1 MFLKNNLSKKL
12 IGLNKI
18 MKFIIRLFSA
28 LILTFSYIE
37 LAYSKTTKIIIFGD
51 SLIAGYGLV
60 VEDNFVNQLKLKTI
74 EKKINNLTLFNSGVS
89 GETSTGLS
97 NRYKWVLEDN
107 YDGVIILIGA
117 NDALRGI
124 DPNLTSQNIEKIL
137 SYLNEKQ
144 IPTMLIGMKAPNNLG
159 EIYVNEFNAIYPKL
173 SKKYDTAYYPFF
185 LKDVAL
191 KPSLNQRDMIHP
203 NKKGVQIIVN
213 NFFSFF
219 LEFYDSLK

>member
-1 MFLKNNLSKKL
+1 
-12 IGLNKI
+12 

-28 LILTFSYIE
+28 LIITFSYIE

-74 EKKINNLTLFNSGVS
+74 ENKINNLTLFNSGVS

-124 DPNLTSQNIEKIL
+124 DPSLTSQNIEKIL
-137 SYLNEKQ
+137 SYLKEKQ

-203 NKKGVQIIVN
+203 NKKGVKIIVN
-213 NFFSFF
+213 NFFPYF
-219 LEFYDSLK
+219 LEFYESLK

>member
-1 MFLKNNLSKKL
+1 
-12 IGLNKI
+12 

-28 LILTFSYIE
+28 LIITFSYIE

-74 EKKINNLTLFNSGVS
+74 ENKINDVTLFNSGVS
-89 GETSTGLS
+89 GETSTGLL

-124 DPNLTSQNIEKIL
+124 DPSLTSQNIEKIL
-137 SYLNEKQ
+137 SFLKEKQ

-173 SKKYDTAYYPFF
+173 SKKYNIAYYPFF

-203 NKKGVQIIVN
+203 NKKGVKIIVN
-213 NFFSFF
+213 NFFPYF
-219 LEFYDSLK
+219 LEFYESLK

>member
-1 MFLKNNLSKKL
+1 
-12 IGLNKI
+12 

-28 LILTFSYIE
+28 LIITFSYIE

-74 EKKINNLTLFNSGVS
+74 ENKINDVTLFNSGVS
-89 GETSTGLS
+89 GETSTGLL

-124 DPNLTSQNIEKIL
+124 DPSLTSQNIEKIL
-137 SYLNEKQ
+137 SYLKEKQ

-173 SKKYDTAYYPFF
+173 SKKYNTAYYPFF

-191 KPSLNQRDMIHP
+191 KPSLNQKDMIHP
-203 NKKGVQIIVN
+203 NKKGVKIIVN
-213 NFFSFF
+213 NFFPYF
-219 LEFYDSLK
+219 LEFYESLK

>member
-1 MFLKNNLSKKL
+1 
-12 IGLNKI
+12 

-74 EKKINNLTLFNSGVS
+74 ESKIKDVTFFNSGVS
-89 GETSTGLS
+89 GETSTGLL

-107 YDGVIILIGA
+107 YDAVIILIGA

-124 DPNLTSQNIEKIL
+124 DPSLTSQNIEKIL
-137 SYLNEKQ
+137 SYLKEKQ

-203 NKKGVQIIVN
+203 NKKGVKIIVN
-213 NFFSFF
+213 NFFPYF
-219 LEFYDSLK
+219 LEFYESLK

>member
-1 MFLKNNLSKKL
+1 
-12 IGLNKI
+12 

-28 LILTFSYIE
+28 LIITFSYIE

-74 EKKINNLTLFNSGVS
+74 ENKINDVTLFNSGVS
-89 GETSTGLS
+89 GETSTGLL

-124 DPNLTSQNIEKIL
+124 DPSLTSQNIEKIL
-137 SYLNEKQ
+137 SYLKEKK

-203 NKKGVQIIVN
+203 NKKGVKIIVN
-213 NFFSFF
+213 NFFPYF
-219 LEFYDSLK
+219 LEFYESLK

>member
-1 MFLKNNLSKKL
+1 
-12 IGLNKI
+12 

-28 LILTFSYIE
+28 LIITFSYIE

-124 DPNLTSQNIEKIL
+124 DPSLTSQNIEKIL
-137 SYLNEKQ
+137 SYLKEKQ

-173 SKKYDTAYYPFF
+173 SKKYKTAYYPFF

-191 KPSLNQRDMIHP
+191 EPALYQRDMIHP
-203 NKKGVQIIVN
+203 NKKGVKIIVN
-213 NFFSFF
+213 NFFPYF
-219 LEFYDSLK
+219 LEFYESLK

>member
-1 MFLKNNLSKKL
+1 
-12 IGLNKI
+12 

-60 VEDNFVNQLKLKTI
+60 DEDNFVNQLKLKTI
-74 EKKINNLTLFNSGVS
+74 ENKINDVTLFNSGVS
-89 GETSTGLS
+89 GETSTGLL

-124 DPNLTSQNIEKIL
+124 DPRLTNQNIEKIL
-137 SYLNEKQ
+137 SYLKEKQ

-203 NKKGVQIIVN
+203 NKKGVKIIVN
-213 NFFSFF
+213 NFFPYF
-219 LEFYDSLK
+219 LEFYESLK

>member
-1 MFLKNNLSKKL
+1 
-12 IGLNKI
+12 

-28 LILTFSYIE
+28 LIITFSYIE

-74 EKKINNLTLFNSGVS
+74 ENKINDVTLFNSGVS
-89 GETSTGLS
+89 GETSTGLL

-124 DPNLTSQNIEKIL
+124 DPRLTSQNIEKIL
-137 SYLNEKQ
+137 SYLKEKQ

-203 NKKGVQIIVN
+203 NKKGVKIIVN
-213 NFFSFF
+213 NFFPYF
-219 LEFYDSLK
+219 LEFYESLK

>member
-1 MFLKNNLSKKL
+1 
-12 IGLNKI
+12 

-124 DPNLTSQNIEKIL
+124 DPSLTSQNIEKVL
-137 SYLNEKQ
+137 SYLKEKQ

-173 SKKYDTAYYPFF
+173 SKKYDTAFYPFF
-185 LKDVAL
+185 LKNVVL
-191 KPSLNQRDMIHP
+191 KPNLNQKDMIHP
-203 NKKGVQIIVN
+203 NKKGVSIIVN
-213 NFFSFF
+213 NFFPYF
-219 LEFYDSLK
+219 LEFYESLK

>member
-1 MFLKNNLSKKL
+1 
-12 IGLNKI
+12 

-28 LILTFSYIE
+28 LIITFSYIE

-137 SYLNEKQ
+137 SYLKEKQ

-203 NKKGVQIIVN
+203 NKKGVEIIVN
-213 NFFSFF
+213 NFFPYF
-219 LEFYDSLK
+219 LEFYESLK

>member
-1 MFLKNNLSKKL
+1 
-12 IGLNKI
+12 

-28 LILTFSYIE
+28 LIIIFSYIE

-51 SLIAGYGLV
+51 SLIAGYGLAV
-60 VEDNFVNQLKLKTI
+60 QDNFVNQLKLKTI
-74 EKKINNLTLFNSGVS
+74 ENKINDLTLFNSGVS

-97 NRYKWVLEDN
+97 NRYKWVLDDN

-124 DPNLTSQNIEKIL
+124 DPSLTSQNIEKIL
-137 SYLNEKQ
+137 TYLKEKQ
-144 IPTMLIGMKAPNNLG
+144 IPTLLIGMKAPNNLG
-159 EIYVNEFNAIYPKL
+159 EIYVSEFNAIYPKL

-191 KPSLNQRDMIHP
+191 RPSLNQRDMIHP
-203 NKKGVQIIVN
+203 NKKGVKIIVN
-213 NFFSFF
+213 NFFPYF
-219 LEFYDSLK
+219 LEFYESLK

>member
-1 MFLKNNLSKKL
+1 
-12 IGLNKI
+12 

-28 LILTFSYIE
+28 LIITFSYIE

-74 EKKINNLTLFNSGVS
+74 KNKINDVTLFNSGVS
-89 GETSTGLS
+89 GETSTGLL

-124 DPNLTSQNIEKIL
+124 DPNYTSQNIEKIL
-137 SYLNEKQ
+137 SYLKEKQ

-159 EIYVNEFNAIYPKL
+159 EIYVNEFNEIYPKL
-173 SKKYDTAYYPFF
+173 SKKYDTAFYPFF
-185 LKDVAL
+185 LKDVVL
-191 KPSLNQRDMIHP
+191 KPSLNQKDMIHP
-203 NKKGVQIIVN
+203 NKKGVSIIVN
-213 NFFSFF
+213 NFFPFF
-219 LEFYDSLK
+219 LEFYQSLK

>member
-1 MFLKNNLSKKL
+1 
-12 IGLNKI
+12 
-18 MKFIIRLFSA
+18 MKFIIRLFSI
-28 LILTFSYIE
+28 LIITFCYIE

-74 EKKINNLTLFNSGVS
+74 ENKINDVTLFNSGVS
-89 GETSTGLS
+89 GETSTGLL

-124 DPNLTSQNIEKIL
+124 DPSLTSQNIEKIL
-137 SYLNEKQ
+137 SYLKEKQ

-159 EIYVNEFNAIYPKL
+159 ERYVNEFNEIYPKL
-173 SKKYDTAYYPFF
+173 SKKFETAFYPFF
-185 LKDVAL
+185 LKDVVL
-191 KPSLNQRDMIHP
+191 KPKLNQKDMIHP
-203 NKKGVQIIVN
+203 NKKGVSIIVN
-213 NFFSFF
+213 NFFPYF
-219 LEFYDSLK
+219 LKFYENLK

>member
-1 MFLKNNLSKKL
+1 M
-12 IGLNKI
+12 
-18 MKFIIRLFSA
+18 MKFILRLFYT
-28 LILTFSYIE
+28 LIFVFSFIE
-37 LAYSKTTKIIIFGD
+37 LAYSKTTKIIFFGD
-51 SLIAGYGLV
+51 SLIAGYGLIA
-60 VEDNFVNQLKLKTI
+60 EDNFVSQLKLKTI
-74 EKKINNLTLFNSGVS
+74 GNKINDVTLFNSGVS
-89 GETSTGLS
+89 GETSTGLL

-124 DPNLTSQNIEKIL
+124 DPSLTSQNIEKIL
-137 SYLNEKQ
+137 SYLKEKQ

-203 NKKGVQIIVN
+203 NKKGVKIIVN
-213 NFFSFF
+213 NFFPYF
-219 LEFYDSLK
+219 LEFYESLK

>member
-1 MFLKNNLSKKL
+1 
-12 IGLNKI
+12 

-74 EKKINNLTLFNSGVS
+74 ENKINDVTLFNSGVS
-89 GETSTGLS
+89 GETSTGLL

-124 DPNLTSQNIEKIL
+124 DPSLTSQNIEKIL
-137 SYLNEKQ
+137 SYLKEKQ

-203 NKKGVQIIVN
+203 NKKGVKIIVN
-213 NFFSFF
+213 NFFPYF
-219 LEFYDSLK
+219 LNFYESLK

>member
-1 MFLKNNLSKKL
+1 M
-12 IGLNKI
+12 
-18 MKFIIRLFSA
+18 MKFILRLFYT
-28 LILTFSYIE
+28 LIFVFSFIE
-37 LAYSKTTKIIIFGD
+37 LAYSKTTKIIFFGD
-51 SLIAGYGLV
+51 SLIAGYGLIA
-60 VEDNFVNQLKLKTI
+60 EDNFVSQLKLKTI
-74 EKKINNLTLFNSGVS
+74 ENKINDVTLFNSGVS
-89 GETSTGLS
+89 GETSTGLL

-124 DPNLTSQNIEKIL
+124 DPSLTSQNIEKIL
-137 SYLNEKQ
+137 SYLKEKQ

-191 KPSLNQRDMIHP
+191 KPSFNQRDMIHP
-203 NKKGVQIIVN
+203 NKKGVKIIVN
-213 NFFSFF
+213 NFFPYF
-219 LEFYDSLK
+219 LEFYESLK

>member
-1 MFLKNNLSKKL
+1 
-12 IGLNKI
+12 

-28 LILTFSYIE
+28 LIITFSYIE

-124 DPNLTSQNIEKIL
+124 DPSLTSQNIEKIL
-137 SYLNEKQ
+137 SYLKEKQ

-173 SKKYDTAYYPFF
+173 SKKYNTAYYPFF

-203 NKKGVQIIVN
+203 NKKGMKIIVN
-213 NFFSFF
+213 NFFPYF
-219 LEFYDSLK
+219 LEFYESLK

>member
-1 MFLKNNLSKKL
+1 
-12 IGLNKI
+12 

-28 LILTFSYIE
+28 LIITFSYIE

-124 DPNLTSQNIEKIL
+124 DPSLTSQNIEKIL
-137 SYLNEKQ
+137 SYLKEKQ

-203 NKKGVQIIVN
+203 NKKGVKIIVN
-213 NFFSFF
+213 NFFPYF
-219 LEFYDSLK
+219 LEFYESLK

>member
-1 MFLKNNLSKKL
+1 
-12 IGLNKI
+12 
-18 MKFIIRLFSA
+18 MKFIIRLFFA
-28 LILTFSYIE
+28 LIITSSYIE

-124 DPNLTSQNIEKIL
+124 DPSLTSQNIEKIL
-137 SYLNEKQ
+137 SYLKEKQ

-159 EIYVNEFNAIYPKL
+159 EIYVNELNAIYPKL
-173 SKKYDTAYYPFF
+173 SKKYHTAYYPFF

-203 NKKGVQIIVN
+203 NKKGVKIIVN
-213 NFFSFF
+213 NFFPYF
-219 LEFYDSLK
+219 LEFYESLK

>member
-1 MFLKNNLSKKL
+1 
-12 IGLNKI
+12 
-18 MKFIIRLFSA
+18 MKFIIRLFST
-28 LILTFSYIE
+28 LIITFSYIE

-124 DPNLTSQNIEKIL
+124 DPSLTSQNIEKIL
-137 SYLNEKQ
+137 SYLKEKQ

-203 NKKGVQIIVN
+203 NKKGVKIIVN
-213 NFFSFF
+213 NFFPYF
-219 LEFYDSLK
+219 LEFYESLK

>member
-1 MFLKNNLSKKL
+1 
-12 IGLNKI
+12 

-28 LILTFSYIE
+28 LIITFSYIE

-74 EKKINNLTLFNSGVS
+74 EKKINDVTLFNSGVS
-89 GETSTGLS
+89 GETSTGLL

-124 DPNLTSQNIEKIL
+124 DPSLTSQNIEKIL
-137 SYLNEKQ
+137 SYLKEKQ

-203 NKKGVQIIVN
+203 NKKGVKIIVN
-213 NFFSFF
+213 NFFPYF
-219 LEFYDSLK
+219 LEFYESLK

>member
-1 MFLKNNLSKKL
+1 
-12 IGLNKI
+12 

-28 LILTFSYIE
+28 LIITFSYIE

-74 EKKINNLTLFNSGVS
+74 ESKIKDVTFFNSGVS
-89 GETSTGLS
+89 GETSTGLL

-124 DPNLTSQNIEKIL
+124 DPSLTSQNIEKIL
-137 SYLNEKQ
+137 SYLKEKQ

-173 SKKYDTAYYPFF
+173 SKKYNTAYYPFF

-203 NKKGVQIIVN
+203 NKKGVKIIVN
-213 NFFSFF
+213 NFFPYF
-219 LEFYDSLK
+219 LEFYESLK

>member
-1 MFLKNNLSKKL
+1 
-12 IGLNKI
+12 

-28 LILTFSYIE
+28 LIITFSYIE

-124 DPNLTSQNIEKIL
+124 DPSLTSQNIEKIL
-137 SYLNEKQ
+137 SYLKEKQ

-203 NKKGVQIIVN
+203 NKKGVKIIVN
-213 NFFSFF
+213 NFFPYF
-219 LEFYDSLK
+219 LDFYESLR

>member
-1 MFLKNNLSKKL
+1 
-12 IGLNKI
+12 

-74 EKKINNLTLFNSGVS
+74 ENKINDVTLFNSGVS
-89 GETSTGLS
+89 GETSTGLL

-124 DPNLTSQNIEKIL
+124 DPSLTSQNIEKIL
-137 SYLNEKQ
+137 SYLKEKQ

-203 NKKGVQIIVN
+203 NKKGVKIIVN
-213 NFFSFF
+213 NFFPYFF
-219 LEFYDSLK
+219 EFYESLK

>member
-1 MFLKNNLSKKL
+1 
-12 IGLNKI
+12 

-28 LILTFSYIE
+28 LIITFSYIE

-124 DPNLTSQNIEKIL
+124 DPTLTSQNIEKIL
-137 SYLNEKQ
+137 SYLKEKQ

-213 NFFSFF
+213 NFFPYF
-219 LEFYDSLK
+219 LEFYESLK

>member
-1 MFLKNNLSKKL
+1 
-12 IGLNKI
+12 

-28 LILTFSYIE
+28 LIITFSYIE

-60 VEDNFVNQLKLKTI
+60 VEDNFVYQLKLKTI
-74 EKKINNLTLFNSGVS
+74 ENKINNVTLFNSGVS
-89 GETSTGLS
+89 GETSTGLL

-124 DPNLTSQNIEKIL
+124 DPSLTSQNIEKIL
-137 SYLNEKQ
+137 SYLKEKQ

-173 SKKYDTAYYPFF
+173 SKKYNTAYYPFF

-203 NKKGVQIIVN
+203 NKKGVKIIVN
-213 NFFSFF
+213 NFFPYF
-219 LEFYDSLK
+219 LEFYESLK